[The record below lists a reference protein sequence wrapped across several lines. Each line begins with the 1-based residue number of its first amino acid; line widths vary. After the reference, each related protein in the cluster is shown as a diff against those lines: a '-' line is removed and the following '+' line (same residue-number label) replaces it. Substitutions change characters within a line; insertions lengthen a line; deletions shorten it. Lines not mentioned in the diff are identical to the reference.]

1 MSIKAKNTNSNNKF
15 YANSIRTFNKKKQM
29 KQHIANTLF
38 FAGLITFLWNCGG
51 KEKPTE
57 GTAEIKKSFVL
68 SDTMQKRLTISEA
81 EMAQVV
87 GQLRLNGKVAAD
99 EDKTVEV
106 FPLVGGNVADVN
118 VELGQYVEK
127 GSVLAVI
134 RSGEVADYS
143 RQLIDAQ
150 SNVSVAEKVL
160 SSTRDLFESK
170 LTSEKDLLAA
180 QKELEKAHAELR
192 RINEVFNIYGI
203 TSNSEYTIK
212 SPISGFVTKKHISRD
227 MQLRS
232 DRADNIFT
240 IAQISDV
247 NIIAN
252 VYETD
257 ISKVKLGIDAQIK
270 IVAYPDSV
278 FEGKI
283 DRIYNILDPETKT
296 MKIRIRMPNR
306 SFMLKP
312 EMNANI
318 ILVYNE
324 GEKQMIKIP
333 SNAVIFD
340 KNSHFVMI
348 YKDRYNIETRQVSV
362 YKNVDSMTFIQSGL
376 EAGEKV
382 ISKNQLFIY
391 DALND

>member
-1 MSIKAKNTNSNNKF
+1 MKYFIKAILIGST
-15 YANSIRTFNKKKQM
+15 AL
-29 KQHIANTLF
+29 LF
-38 FAGLITFLWNCGG
+38 WNCGG
-51 KEKPTE
+51 SEKAIE
-57 GTAEIKKSFVL
+57 QSGEIKKSFVL
-68 SDTMQKRLTISEA
+68 SDSMQRKITISEA
-81 EMAQVV
+81 EMAQVI

-127 GSVLAVI
+127 GAILAVI

-180 QKELEKAHAELR
+180 QKELEKSHAELR
-192 RINEVFNIYGI
+192 RINEIFNIYGI

-212 SPISGFVTKKHISRD
+212 SPISGFITKKHISRD

-257 ISKVKLGIDAQIK
+257 ISKVKLGIDSKIK
-270 IVAYPDSV
+270 IVAYPDTI

-296 MKIRIRMPNR
+296 MKIRVRMPNK
-306 SFMLKP
+306 SYMLKP

-318 ILVYNE
+318 ILKYNE
-324 GEKQMIKIP
+324 GDTKMIQIP

-340 KNSHFVMI
+340 KNSHFVLVF
-348 YKDRYNIETRQVSV
+348 KDRYNIEARQVTV
-362 YKNVDSMTFIQSGL
+362 YKNIEEITYIQSGL
-376 EAGEKV
+376 AAGEKV
-382 ISKNQLFIY
+382 ISKNQLYIY
-391 DALND
+391 NALNN